1 MHPQAM
7 KVNSA
12 VDNALRG
19 FVQSEEPAEALKLGL
34 ASGRNVLFHGVGGY
48 GKSEMTNAVLA
59 NAIAT
64 DVRVWKSQL
73 HVESTISSLYGGI
86 DMKTLRESGEERYR
100 VKWSLLTSDVAV
112 LEEMLD
118 APASVLASLKTLFTE
133 GALLNG
139 GQRVESQCKLAIALT
154 NKTPDEIAQLGRSEA
169 ATLERFPIQLEV
181 SWKQDNAD
189 ARLKLYKTVHF
200 GEGNGRETAEKLTRR
215 ELSELPRLA
224 RAVRFTEDYLRKKAA
239 FSVELKK
246 LHSVSPRL
254 DIWADQLAQA
264 AAFLAGRSEV
274 TLDDLK
280 VFRYL
285 VADEAGKV
293 QKFDEIF
300 FQVVDFARKMDED
313 VKFLDVIEQE
323 FQQVYRWN
331 ERERNGDFGAVVSKA
346 KEAKAAKA
354 KLSGRAVLE
363 QNKDRRQQLIQQL
376 EQLSSNMLLSL
387 AN

>member
-1 MHPQAM
+1 MSLSL

-12 VDNALRG
+12 VDKALKG
-19 FVQSEEPAEALKLGL
+19 FVQSEAAAEALKLGL
-34 ASGRNVLFHGVGGY
+34 ASGKNVLFHGVGGY

-59 NAIAT
+59 KALAT
-64 DVRVWKSQL
+64 DIRVWKSQL

-86 DMKTLRESGEERYR
+86 DMKSLRESGEEKYR
-100 VKWSLLTSDVAV
+100 VKWSLLTADVAV

-118 APASVLASLKTLFTE
+118 APASVLGSLKTLFTE

-154 NKTPDEIAQLGRSEA
+154 NRSPDEISQMGRSEA

-181 SWKQDNAD
+181 TWKQDNASE
-189 ARLKLYKTVHF
+189 RLKLYQAVHNGSDANN
-200 GEGNGRETAEKLTRR
+200 GEVAERLTRR
-215 ELSELPRLA
+215 DLADLPRLVKQ
-224 RAVRFTEDYLRKKAA
+224 VRLTEDYLRKKAA

-246 LHSVSPRL
+246 LHDISPRL

-274 TLDDLK
+274 ILDDLK
-280 VFRYL
+280 VMRYL

-293 QKFDEIF
+293 AKFDDIF
-300 FQVVDFARKMDED
+300 FEVVDFSRKMDDD
-313 VKFLDVIEQE
+313 VQFLNSIEM
-323 FQQVYRWN
+323 
-331 ERERNGDFGAVVSKA
+331 DFDTAKNWYKKEAKGNIAAVVTMA
-346 KEAKAAKA
+346 KEAKATKA
-354 KLSGRAVLE
+354 KLQGRSVLE
-363 QNKDRRQQLIQQL
+363 QNKDRRQQLLDSL
-376 EQLSSNMLLSL
+376 EKLSNNMLLSL